1 MSTRHDSDLEAE
13 QEVDLGRYWSAI
25 VARWWLLLAG
35 LVVGALIGYL
45 VSLGGKQVWDASAT
59 VYLGASYS
67 VVGGTLLQGPQAN
80 PSTVGTIARAES
92 SIEQAAAQAGMRPGD
107 LRGNVSTTTIS
118 TGAGASTLRVTAN
131 PLVRITVQ
139 ASTRRKAQIAA
150 NALAQV
156 VVSRLSP
163 YADRKIAGLQD
174 RINADQQQ
182 VEAIQRQERSGAD
195 ATAKAVFALHL
206 GDVLDDQLQAKQLL
220 IQVQEVERPA
230 VLTRAAATKTT
241 ARSRRN
247 SVVVAAFLGLLI
259 GLFAAL
265 AWEPLVR
272 RRSRRT

>member
-1 MSTRHDSDLEAE
+1 MSTREPDLEAE

-265 AWEPLVR
+265 AWEPLFR
-272 RRSRRT
+272 RRRT

>member
-1 MSTRHDSDLEAE
+1 LSTREPDLEAE

-25 VARWWLLLAG
+25 VARWWLLLAA
-35 LVVGALIGYL
+35 LLVGALIGYL
-45 VSLGGKQVWDASAT
+45 ISLGGQQVWKASAT

-80 PSTVGTIARAES
+80 PSTVGTIAQAES
-92 SIEQAAAQAGMRPGD
+92 SIEQAAARAGLRPAD
-107 LRGNVSTTTIS
+107 LRGNISTKTIS
-118 TGAGASTLRVTAN
+118 TGAGASTTRVTAN

-139 ASTRRKAQIAA
+139 ASTRRKAQVAA

-156 VVSRLSP
+156 VVTRLST
-163 YADRKIAGLQD
+163 YADRKIAGLQE

-182 VEAIQRQERSGAD
+182 IDVIQRQQRSASD
-195 ATAKAVFALHL
+195 PTAKAVVALHL

-220 IQVQEVERPA
+220 IQAQEVERPS
-230 VLTRAAATKTT
+230 VLTRAAAVKTT

-247 SVVVAAFLGLLI
+247 SVVVAAFLGLLV

-265 AWEPLVR
+265 LWEPLAH
-272 RRSRRT
+272 RSRRA

>member
-1 MSTRHDSDLEAE
+1 LTARVPDLEAE

-25 VARWWLLLAG
+25 VARWWLLLVG
-35 LVVGALIGYL
+35 LLVGALIGYL
-45 VSLGGKQVWDASAT
+45 VSLGGKQVWNASAT

-92 SIEQAAAQAGMRPGD
+92 SIEQAAARAGMRPGD
-107 LRGNVSTTTIS
+107 LRGHVSTKTIS
-118 TGAGASTLRVTAN
+118 TGAGASTARVTAN
-131 PLVRITVQ
+131 PLVRLTVQ
-139 ASTRRKAQIAA
+139 ASTRRKAQVAA

-156 VVSRLSP
+156 VVTRLST
-163 YADRKIAGLQD
+163 YADRKIAGLQE
-174 RINADQQQ
+174 RINADQKEID
-182 VEAIQRQERSGAD
+182 VIQRQQQGASD
-195 ATAKAVFALHL
+195 PTAKAVIALHL

-220 IQVQEVERPA
+220 IQAQDIERPS

-247 SVVVAAFLGLLI
+247 SVVVAAFLGLII

-265 AWEPLVR
+265 LWEPLL
-272 RRSRRT
+272 RRSRTA